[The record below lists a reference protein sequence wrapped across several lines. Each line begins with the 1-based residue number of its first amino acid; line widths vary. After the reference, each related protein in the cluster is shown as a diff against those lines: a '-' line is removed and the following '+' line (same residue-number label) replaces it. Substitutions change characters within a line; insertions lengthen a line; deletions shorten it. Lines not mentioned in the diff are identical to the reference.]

1 MLNLPSTMSNL
12 IFTEL
17 LLAIVLTSSYV
28 LASEKCI
35 FCRDINCQR
44 STYDAEEQCSEKLD
58 SCVSVFKAGVV
69 QAQGCLESLED
80 DWRDTCQDKDIGHE
94 IDCEICVTERCNNV
108 ASKRANCLQC
118 NNTED
123 AQCAESPELLKATQ
137 CPIARSGR
145 SFCFASLVGD
155 VLERGC
161 SLTLLD
167 QVNCLADP
175 NCHLCDPLEQPHC
188 NDQIVRVDDGPTTQ
202 DPTEST
208 SSSTEST
215 PSSTI
220 TTESSSSSTTS
231 TSTSS
236 TTSTSTSSSTSSTT
250 SSSTTSS
257 STSSTT
263 SSSTNSPETTQSTT
277 EPSTTE
283 EVPTTTGKP
292 NSAFGLNASVFLIF
306 AQLAVC
312 FYNPLK

>member
-1 MLNLPSTMSNL
+1 MLNLPSTMTNL

-35 FCRDINCQR
+35 YCRDINCQR
-44 STYDAEEQCSEKLD
+44 SSYAAEEQCADKLD

-80 DWRDTCQDKDIGHE
+80 DWREKCQDKDKGHE
-94 IDCEICVTERCNNV
+94 IDCEICVTERCNNL

-123 AQCAESPELLKATQ
+123 AQCAESPELLKAAQ
-137 CPIARSGR
+137 CPIARSGK

-155 VLERGC
+155 ILERGC
-161 SLTLLD
+161 SLTLSD

-175 NCHLCDPLEQPHC
+175 NCHLCDPLEQSHC
-188 NDQIVRVDDGPTTQ
+188 NDQIVRADDSPTTQ

-208 SSSTEST
+208 SSSTEYT

-220 TTESSSSSTTS
+220 TTDSSSSSTTSTATSSTTS

-236 TTSTSTSSSTSSTT
+236 TTS
-250 SSSTTSS
+250 SS

>member
-1 MLNLPSTMSNL
+1 MSNL
-12 IFTEL
+12 NCSKFL
-17 LLAIVLTSSYV
+17 VALVLTSSYV

-35 FCRDINCQR
+35 YCRDINCQR
-44 STYDAEEQCSEKLD
+44 RIYSAQEQCSEKLD
-58 SCVSVFKAGVV
+58 ACVSVFKAGVI

-80 DWRDTCQDKDIGHE
+80 DWREKCEDTDEGHE

-108 ASKRANCLQC
+108 AFKRASCLQC

-123 AQCAESPELLKATQ
+123 AQCAESPGLLKAVQ

-145 SFCFASLVGD
+145 SFCYASLVGD
-155 VLERGC
+155 VLRRGC
-161 SLTLLD
+161 SLTLSD
-167 QVNCLADP
+167 QVKCLADP

-188 NDQIVRVDDGPTTQ
+188 NDQIVRADDSPTTPE
-202 DPTEST
+202 PTEST

-215 PSSTI
+215 PSSTM

-236 TTSTSTSSSTSSTT
+236 PESSTT
-250 SSSTTSS
+250 SST
-257 STSSTT
+257 
-263 SSSTNSPETTQSTT
+263 TNSPETTESTT

-283 EVPTTTGKP
+283 EVPTTTAKP
-292 NSAFGLNASVFLIF
+292 NSAFGWNASVLLIF
-306 AQLAVC
+306 AQLTVC